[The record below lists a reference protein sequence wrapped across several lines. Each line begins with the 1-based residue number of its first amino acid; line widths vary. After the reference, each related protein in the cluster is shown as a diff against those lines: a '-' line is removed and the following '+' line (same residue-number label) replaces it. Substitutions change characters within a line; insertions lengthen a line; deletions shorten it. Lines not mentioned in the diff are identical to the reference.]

1 MKHSLFAAALFAAVS
16 ALGETRFHHV
26 AVNVT
31 DPAKAIAF
39 YTKHF
44 DCEAA
49 RFNGRED
56 AVWTQQSWIFLNKV
70 KADPPHAIESA
81 IWHIGWGAEDMTKE
95 YQRQLD
101 LGASFETPLTDIS
114 KLANFQG
121 FYYAYV
127 DGPSHSLIELNTARH
142 HRFGHLHLL
151 SDDPI
156 AAAEWYAEHLGM
168 PRPARPPSREKRYY
182 EGFQVGPSA
191 SFNAGNVNVILFPSG
206 YIEKQWPKHWAVR
219 KGFVSPK
226 GRAIDHVGFSVD
238 NLDETLRNMRAK
250 GVKILSKPAKFRGSK
265 HRAAF
270 IEGPDR
276 ILIQLVEGHAA
287 KP

>member
-1 MKHSLFAAALFAAVS
+1 MRTVVIAAMFGAAS
-16 ALGETRFHHV
+16 FGQARFHHV
-26 AVNVT
+26 AINVT
-31 DPAKAIAF
+31 DPAAAIDF

-44 DCEAA
+44 DCERAK
-49 RFNGRED
+49 FSGKED
-56 AVWTQQSWIFLNKV
+56 AVWTQKSWIFLNKV
-70 KADPPHAIESA
+70 KADPPAAIESA
-81 IWHIGWGAEDMTKE
+81 IWHVGWGAEDMKKE
-95 YQRQLD
+95 YQRQVD
-101 LGASFETPLTDIS
+101 LGAKFETPLTDIS
-114 KLANFQG
+114 KLANVAG
-121 FYYAYV
+121 FFYAYV
-127 DGPSHSLIELNTARH
+127 DGPSHSLIELNTAGH

-168 PRPARPPSREKRYY
+168 PKPRRAPSREKRFY

-191 SFNAGNVNVILFPSG
+191 SFNAENVNIILFPSG
-206 YIEKQWPKHWAVR
+206 YIEKQWPAYWASR

-238 NLDETLRNMRAK
+238 NLDETLKAMSVK
-250 GVKILSKPAKFRGSK
+250 GVKILSKPAKFRGTK
-265 HRAAF
+265 QRAAF
-270 IEGPDR
+270 IEGPDK